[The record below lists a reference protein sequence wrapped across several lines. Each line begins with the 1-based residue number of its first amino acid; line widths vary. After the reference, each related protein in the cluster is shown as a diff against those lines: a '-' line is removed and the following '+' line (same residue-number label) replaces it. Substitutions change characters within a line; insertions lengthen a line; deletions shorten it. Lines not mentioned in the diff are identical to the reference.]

1 MVEETEM
8 LALTNDDRPV
18 CKGKK
23 KTHKQWKGKGALAE
37 DMEVRKIGRELEFPA
52 DVGFAARV
60 VATGGG
66 G

>member
-1 MVEETEM
+1 MQ
-8 LALTNDDRPV
+8 
-18 CKGKK
+18 GKK
-23 KTHKQWKGKGALAE
+23 KTHKQWKGALAE

>member
-1 MVEETEM
+1 MMIGRYAREK
-8 LALTNDDRPV
+8 N
-18 CKGKK
+18 
-23 KTHKQWKGKGALAE
+23 KTHKQCKGKGELAE

-60 VATGGG
+60 VAAGGG

>member
-1 MVEETEM
+1 MQ
-8 LALTNDDRPV
+8 
-18 CKGKK
+18 GKK
-23 KTHKQWKGKGALAE
+23 KTYKQWKGKGALAE